1 MDKFPSLNL
10 LSIFAIF
17 AVLSPAY
24 AQHPRHNMPDATAQN
39 QAIAA
44 RPWMNPKL
52 SPDQRADM
60 VLRQMTLDEKIDLL
74 HGQGMPGW
82 RGKPMPNADL
92 GNGGVGFVL
101 GVPRLGIPIIQMDDA
116 AYGVRLSARNGRYST
131 AMPSNLGSAASWDAQ
146 AACEYGGVIGRE
158 LRAQGYN
165 MSLGGGV
172 DLVREL
178 RGGRTFEYMG
188 EDPILAGTLVGN
200 RIKCEQAVHVIG
212 DIKHYAMNDQ
222 ESGRT
227 EVDVIIGKRAMQE
240 SDLLA
245 FQIGIA
251 VGHPAAVMC
260 AYNAVNGD
268 YSCQNNYL
276 LTDVLKQ
283 SWHFPGFV
291 LSDWGG
297 THSTVKASA
306 AGLDNEQP
314 LDIFYSEK
322 MKEAVQSGAVPM
334 SQLDDHVHRILRS
347 EFAVGIVD
355 YPTQK
360 SVVQA
365 ERDLNIARKVE
376 EQSIVLLKNEHNIL
390 PLDVAKIHSIAII
403 GSHAD
408 VGMISG
414 GGSAQ
419 VDPPGSTS
427 PEWQEHVWFPP
438 SPLKVI
444 RAQSSA
450 STVQFDS
457 GSDAASAAALAG
469 RSDVAIVFVNQW
481 SSEGMDLPSLSLPD
495 NQDALIEQVAAANPR
510 TIVVLESSTAVL
522 MPWIDKVSGVV
533 EAWFAGSG
541 GTHAVANILFGKVNP
556 SGKLPIT
563 FPLTE
568 ADQPPPQIVP
578 PPPGAQ
584 GRTAV
589 MRTGEAK
596 PTFSVEYTEGLKV
609 GYKWYDAEHKKVL
622 FPFGFGLA
630 YTTYSYSNL
639 QVEPGATPA
648 VTFTVKNTGNRAGEE
663 IAEVYAALPASAN
676 EPPKRLVG
684 WSKVPL
690 NPGESKQVRVAIPQL
705 YLSIYDEQQQ
715 GWKLLP
721 GSYSFMV
728 GGSSADLPLVK
739 QVDLS
744 ATPAPNS
751 GQ

>member
-276 LTDVLKQ
+276 LTDVLRICLKTTQ
-283 SWHFPGFV
+283 AFA
-291 LSDWGG
+291 
-297 THSTVKASA
+297 KA
-306 AGLDNEQP
+306 DERRQ
-314 LDIFYSEK
+314 
-322 MKEAVQSGAVPM
+322 
-334 SQLDDHVHRILRS
+334 HRS
-347 EFAVGIVD
+347 
-355 YPTQK
+355 
-360 SVVQA
+360 
-365 ERDLNIARKVE
+365 
-376 EQSIVLLKNEHNIL
+376 
-390 PLDVAKIHSIAII
+390 
-403 GSHAD
+403 
-408 VGMISG
+408 
-414 GGSAQ
+414 
-419 VDPPGSTS
+419 
-427 PEWQEHVWFPP
+427 
-438 SPLKVI
+438 
-444 RAQSSA
+444 
-450 STVQFDS
+450 
-457 GSDAASAAALAG
+457 
-469 RSDVAIVFVNQW
+469 
-481 SSEGMDLPSLSLPD
+481 
-495 NQDALIEQVAAANPR
+495 
-510 TIVVLESSTAVL
+510 
-522 MPWIDKVSGVV
+522 
-533 EAWFAGSG
+533 
-541 GTHAVANILFGKVNP
+541 
-556 SGKLPIT
+556 
-563 FPLTE
+563 
-568 ADQPPPQIVP
+568 
-578 PPPGAQ
+578 
-584 GRTAV
+584 
-589 MRTGEAK
+589 
-596 PTFSVEYTEGLKV
+596 
-609 GYKWYDAEHKKVL
+609 
-622 FPFGFGLA
+622 
-630 YTTYSYSNL
+630 
-639 QVEPGATPA
+639 
-648 VTFTVKNTGNRAGEE
+648 
-663 IAEVYAALPASAN
+663 
-676 EPPKRLVG
+676 
-684 WSKVPL
+684 
-690 NPGESKQVRVAIPQL
+690 
-705 YLSIYDEQQQ
+705 
-715 GWKLLP
+715 
-721 GSYSFMV
+721 
-728 GGSSADLPLVK
+728 
-739 QVDLS
+739 
-744 ATPAPNS
+744 
-751 GQ
+751 